1 MDLYM
6 LLYRAFHAQR
16 KQLRPYMAQLGLSP
30 GQPKILM
37 YVSNHEGC
45 MQKEAAESCDIEPAT
60 ISRMIDTLEKGG
72 FVKRVIP
79 QNNRRAGNLYLT
91 EKGEESYQLWQAHCL
106 EVEQEMLTGF
116 SEQEKEQVT
125 EYLSRIYRNL
135 SGRDAL

>member
-6 LLYRAFHAQR
+6 LLYRTFHAQR

-79 QNNRRAGNLYLT
+79 KNNRRAGNLYLT
-91 EKGEESYQLWQAHCL
+91 EKGEESYQLWKAHCL
-106 EVEQEMLTGF
+106 EVEQGNADRLFRTGKGAGNRI
-116 SEQEKEQVT
+116 SEPDLQKSKR
-125 EYLSRIYRNL
+125 L
-135 SGRDAL
+135 

>member
-16 KQLRPYMAQLGLSP
+16 KRLRPYMAQIGLAS
-30 GQPKILM
+30 GQPKILR

-60 ISRMIDTLEKGG
+60 ISRMIDTMEKGG
-72 FVKRVIP
+72 LVRRVIP
-79 QNNRRAGNLYLT
+79 ENNRRAGSLYLT
-91 EKGEESYQLWQAHCL
+91 ERGEERYRLWEIHCR
-106 EVEQEMLTGF
+106 EIEKEMLAGF
-116 SEQEKEQVT
+116 SEREKEQVAD
-125 EYLSRIYRNL
+125 YLSRIYKNL